1 MSFVL
6 EGATNMK
13 FFSSIQ
19 KHALFC
25 IIITTFIFIPANLF
39 SQQIITLDLG
49 EQYRITERQNL
60 RVRINGSYKGYL
72 FREYRG
78 FLRRQFGNNNHY
90 KGEYYILQ
98 DMKRDS
104 QLIAKAVDDVYFTD
118 FLLNNAGYV
127 SIDNKFEVPLHR
139 SFPAFSFDA
148 VSPGDSWIAS
158 GTDLI
163 YDSSG
168 DFVTIPFLC
177 RYIYRGDEI
186 YQTRSVSVIDAQY
199 ALRYKKDPYDNNR
212 SEINTIN
219 GSHKAVIMLYNDE
232 PGGIFIRTDVSQNI
246 GYKNGSL
253 ESTTGFILTWYDGIS
268 ALSVESNRE
277 KIIKSLEDIDNEDI
291 ILEERDNGLVLQMQ
305 NIHFLP
311 DSPVI
316 LPEERLRMDVIA
328 RLLEEAEGST
338 FLVVGH
344 TADVGTSE
352 SQYELSVDR
361 AKTIVDELVLRG
373 IPSKQFLYRGEGGDT
388 PIASNLTT
396 EGRAQNRRVE
406 ITILD

>member
-1 MSFVL
+1 
-6 EGATNMK
+6 MK
-13 FFSSIQ
+13 LFSSIRKIILQ
-19 KHALFC
+19 CVIVILFT
-25 IIITTFIFIPANLF
+25 IILPVSSF
-39 SQQIITLDLG
+39 SEDILTLDLG
-49 EQYRITERQNL
+49 DKYRITERQNL

-78 FLRRQFGNNNHY
+78 FLRRQGGNNNHY

-104 QLIAKAVDDVYFTD
+104 QLIAKAVDDVYLTD

-148 VSPGDSWIAS
+148 VSPGDSWVAS
-158 GTDLI
+158 GSDLI
-163 YDSSG
+163 YDSEG
-168 DFVTIPFLC
+168 NFVTIPFLC
-177 RYIYRGDEI
+177 RYIYRGEEI
-186 YQTRSVSVIDAQY
+186 YQNRLAIVIDAQY
-199 ALRYKKDPYDNNR
+199 ALRYKKDSYDNNR
-212 SEINTIN
+212 SDIKSIE
-219 GSHKAVIMLYNDE
+219 GSHKAVIMLFKDDA
-232 PGGIFIRTDVSQNI
+232 GGIFIRTDVNQNI
-246 GYKNGSL
+246 GYRNGNL
-253 ESTTGFILTWYDGIS
+253 ESTKGFILTWYDGIS
-268 ALSVESNRE
+268 ALAVESNRE

-291 ILEERDNGLVLQMQ
+291 ILEERDNGLVLQIQ

-328 RLLEEAEGST
+328 RLLKEAKGST

-373 IPSKQFLYRGEGGDT
+373 IPSKQFLYRGDGGDT